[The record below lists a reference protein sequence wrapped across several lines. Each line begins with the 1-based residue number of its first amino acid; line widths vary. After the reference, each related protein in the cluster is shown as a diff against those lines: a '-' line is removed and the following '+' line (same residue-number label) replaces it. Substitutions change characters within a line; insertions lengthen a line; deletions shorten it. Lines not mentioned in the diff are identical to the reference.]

1 MEMIVLSFM
10 LGIVAAIVP
19 VWIVVAINSKD
30 EKESE
35 MTREE
40 AIKELQESLDT
51 LREYDIAHSSRLKQ
65 ALEMALKALEELPKR
80 RKEVKKWKRKVLMMG
95 SKADAITRH
104 SYSYGKMDAIKE
116 IIAEVENMDT
126 LITRSE
132 VLEVID
138 RVVEGSK

>member
-1 MEMIVLSFM
+1 
-10 LGIVAAIVP
+10 
-19 VWIVVAINSKD
+19 
-30 EKESE
+30 

-40 AIKELQESLDT
+40 SISCIKQIRLRGYLRGANPFYDQDT
-51 LREYDIAHSSRLKQ
+51 E
-65 ALEMALKALEELPKR
+65 ALEMAIKALSELPKS
-80 RKEVKKWKRKVLMMG
+80 RKEARRWKRKMLAMN

-116 IIAEVENMDT
+116 IIQEVENMDT

-138 RVVEGSK
+138 KVVEGSK

>member
-1 MEMIVLSFM
+1 
-10 LGIVAAIVP
+10 
-19 VWIVVAINSKD
+19 
-30 EKESE
+30 

-40 AIKELQESLDT
+40 SIKVLQRMKYPYKCNKRKMIISNVDRDNE
-51 LREYDIAHSSRLKQ
+51 
-65 ALEMALKALEELPKR
+65 ALEMAINALEELPKR
-80 RKEVKKWKRKVLMMG
+80 RKEVKRWKRKVLMMG

-138 RVVEGSK
+138 RIVEGSK